1 MRSLVS
7 LKLYTTFKALAGS
20 PLNFQV
26 PKYTPLGSI
35 RRLRVKDR

>member
-1 MRSLVS
+1 MRPLAF
-7 LKLYTTFKALAGS
+7 LELYTAFEALAGS

-35 RRLRVKDR
+35 RRLRAEDG